1 MSEADISED
10 ILQNL
15 FNYACHLIWIDIPIK
30 EIFRIIKTFFFF
42 HFMTSKFILSNFTEK
57 KNRTDFRTIIA
68 PPSSQPRKTAFSS
81 LFPFIPHSYCLIFLS
96 SLVCLCSF
104 VCVLLNPLTLLSTG
118 TKLINRNH
126 HFLFL
131 FSVCMCVC
139 VFQCTSFWW
148 MCSLF
153 YHAPVFASL
162 FHCSLAH
169 RHKKR
174 ITERRKTSNV
184 LVCFVGVCF
193 SLWLKQRRRRLKH

>member
-1 MSEADISED
+1 
-10 ILQNL
+10 
-15 FNYACHLIWIDIPIK
+15 
-30 EIFRIIKTFFFF
+30 
-42 HFMTSKFILSNFTEK
+42 MTSKFILSNFTEK

-139 VFQCTSFWW
+139 VFSVYFF
-148 MCSLF
+148 L
-153 YHAPVFASL
+153 VD
-162 FHCSLAH
+162 
-169 RHKKR
+169 
-174 ITERRKTSNV
+174 V
-184 LVCFVGVCF
+184 LVILPRSRFCF
-193 SLWLKQRRRRLKH
+193 SLPLFFRSQTQKTDNRKKENVKRVGLFCGCLFFFVIETTTTTT